1 LQKRFSFN
9 VSINMKTRKG
19 GHEDKISRTGFPM
32 ARQRRLNANL
42 IQAALNPEVTAY
54 ASVHGFQS
62 S

>member
-1 LQKRFSFN
+1 
-9 VSINMKTRKG
+9 MKTRKG